1 VTSKLVVQSLYHTYV
16 DKRAGISI
24 PVLENINISVE
35 ENEFVSIV
43 GPSGC
48 GKSTLL
54 YIIAGLIKPTSGKIM
69 INGKEITN
77 PSPDRTIVF
86 QNPTLFPWRT
96 VLRNVTYG
104 LEAIHLSMDEA
115 EKRAMKFIELVG
127 LKGFEN
133 YYPNRLSGGMQQR
146 VNLARALVTNPEIL
160 LMDEPF
166 AALDAQTREYM
177 QTELLRI
184 WSETRRTVIFV
195 THQIDESVYL
205 SDKVIILSSR
215 PGKIKKIIDVD
226 LERPRNPELKRTTK
240 FVRLV
245 DEVWSYIERT
255 I

>member
-1 VTSKLVVQSLYHTYV
+1 MTSKLVVQSLYHIYV
-16 DKRAGISI
+16 ERAGISL

-77 PSPDRTIVF
+77 PGPDRTIVF

-104 LEAIHLSMDEA
+104 LEAIHLPMDEA
-115 EKRAMKFIELVG
+115 KKRAMKFIELVG

-184 WSETRRTVIFV
+184 WSETRKTVIFV

-226 LERPRNPELKRTTK
+226 LERPRNLELKRTTK